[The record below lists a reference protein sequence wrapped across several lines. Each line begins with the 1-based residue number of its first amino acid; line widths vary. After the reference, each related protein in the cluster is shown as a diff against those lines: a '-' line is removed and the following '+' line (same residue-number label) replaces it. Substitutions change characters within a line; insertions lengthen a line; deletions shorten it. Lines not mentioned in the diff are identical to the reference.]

1 MEYSAHASLNVFTR
15 WHVLTS
21 RSDSQVNSLQK
32 GGSRLRFSMA
42 NDRLLTQCRAVGTA
56 RNVVLMQKA
65 IRRKSMRT
73 AEQTGE
79 KQSHSTQRKV
89 SSTALPEFTFLDP
102 SIVDSGFTTLSS
114 HQIHRAPSLL
124 SQVASLSEKDVF
136 GLVLSFCAGVVFSG
150 FAGMIIRKKR
160 GSKAMSVENR
170 QALARLSELETQ
182 ELRELFGELPSWLVS
197 SDFERG
203 GWLNKVVSAAW
214 PYLDEATSNVIVNAL
229 DPILQATMPNFLTSL
244 RFERFSF
251 GRLPAKIEGVKV
263 YESTDEGAVEIDL
276 QVFWAGDPD
285 VVLGVRAAQDTLSV
299 PVSLTEIQCKF
310 TLRLIFAPLIGKFP
324 CFGALTIALTE
335 EPELLFDLRVVGGD
349 ITLVPGLAQPLR
361 TYIKALI
368 SSYLVWPRCITVP
381 IPGTGYFLPEERQF
395 DYNPG
400 LLHVEIV
407 SHDVFKEDPGEIGL
421 EICWPGSSSDA
432 EERVQALSDGRMMT
446 PEPTSLLVSDPR
458 YQVLKLKWY
467 SREDE
472 EEDGSYSIV
481 SESSILLLD
490 LLGMNNIDAMSV
502 SDIPSTWGPV
512 TVAVELEHVDFETEN
527 PEITRSNRFSKLG
540 RRISALFSRNQDGS
554 NNKELGTGVAFDRM
568 QLQPSVTKIVQ
579 LTVRYQSIQSSSGN
593 ESFRRENPQEDT
605 LDIQHPS

>member
-1 MEYSAHASLNVFTR
+1 MLN
-15 WHVLTS
+15 S
-21 RSDSQVNSLQK
+21 RRDSQVNFLQK

-42 NDRLLTQCRAVGTA
+42 NDRLRTQCTAVGTA
-56 RNVVLMQKA
+56 RNIVLMQKA
-65 IRRKSMRT
+65 IRRKSMHT
-73 AEQTGE
+73 AERTGE
-79 KQSHSTQRKV
+79 KQSYSTQRKV
-89 SSTALPEFTFLDP
+89 SSTALPEFTLLDP
-102 SIVDSGFTTLSS
+102 SIVDSGFTMLSS

-124 SQVASLSEKDVF
+124 SQVASLSEKDVVR
-136 GLVLSFCAGVVFSG
+136 LVLSFCAGVVFSG
-150 FAGMIIRKKR
+150 FAGMIVREKR
-160 GSKAMSVENR
+160 GSKAISVENR
-170 QALARLSELETQ
+170 QALARLSELEPQ

-368 SSYLVWPRCITVP
+368 SSYLVWPSCITVP

-458 YQVLKLKWY
+458 YQMLKLKWY
-467 SREDE
+467 SRGEEDE
-472 EEDGSYSIV
+472 SSSIV

-490 LLGMNNIDAMSV
+490 LLGINNVEAMSV

-527 PEITRSNRFSKLG
+527 PEIIRSNRFGKLA
-540 RRISALFSRNQDGS
+540 RRISAVFSRNQDGS
-554 NNKELGTGVAFDRM
+554 NNKELGAGVAFDPM
-568 QLQPSVTKIVQ
+568 QRQPSVTKIVQ

-593 ESFRRENPQEDT
+593 ESFQTENTQEDT
-605 LDIQHPS
+605 LDTLQHPS